1 MLFHSEQSIKR
12 SAICKS
18 HVLPECVCAARR
30 GLPGVWAWHRW
41 RGAALGAVLVLGES
55 WDERALL
62 SSTLWN
68 VLHHNL

>member
-1 MLFHSEQSIKR
+1 M
-12 SAICKS
+12 
-18 HVLPECVCAARR
+18 
-30 GLPGVWAWHRW
+30 WAWHRW

-55 WDERALL
+55 WGERALL